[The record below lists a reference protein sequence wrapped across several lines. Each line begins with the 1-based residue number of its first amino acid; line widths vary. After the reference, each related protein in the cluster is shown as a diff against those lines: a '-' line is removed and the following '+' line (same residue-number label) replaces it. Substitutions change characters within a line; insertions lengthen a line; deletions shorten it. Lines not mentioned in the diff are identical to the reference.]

1 MAIDDHP
8 DIRCQHLAHRNG
20 QEPPAVAVVRHR
32 DSLNGRWWAWCNPHV
47 DYATADPDPV
57 PYDVAYLDPARQRRP
72 VALELDT
79 TTGVGTVH
87 YHTRGAV
94 CTDDCY
100 TVPAV
105 TPGPMTTEA
114 TP

>member
-8 DIRCQHLAHRNG
+8 DIRCQHLAHRTG
-20 QEPPAVAVVRHR
+20 QEPPAVAVVRHH

-72 VALELDT
+72 SYVRVQSADDQP
-79 TTGVGTVH
+79 GTAGP
-87 YHTRGAV
+87 YL
-94 CTDDCY
+94 
-100 TVPAV
+100 PA
-105 TPGPMTTEA
+105 THHP
-114 TP
+114 